1 MQNTLLDRVDLR
13 VTLCGRGVSM
23 SISKSDAT
31 ISLQEVEDVGRQTRR
46 AGGYAV
52 ASPHLIL
59 WGAIW
64 LVGYTVSGLTN
75 PSLWG
80 LVWMPLVLVGALGGT
95 FLARRSHVRGV
106 PRGAM
111 GGRSLGL
118 AIATAIFFLSIYTV
132 FRPVSIAPYLMLPV
146 LFTALMYV
154 AIGLYGWPRFG
165 WIGFAIFLVS
175 MGGYLFAIQW
185 LPFFLGLS
193 GGGGLMLG
201 GFWLRKV

>member
-1 MQNTLLDRVDLR
+1 
-13 VTLCGRGVSM
+13 M
-23 SISKSDAT
+23 SISKSDAA
-31 ISLQEVEDVGRQTRR
+31 ISLQEVDDVGRRTRR
-46 AGGYAV
+46 VGGYAV

-64 LVGYTVSGLTN
+64 LVGYTGSGLTN
-75 PSLWG
+75 PSSWG
-80 LVWMPLVLVGALGGT
+80 LVWMPLVFVGALGGAL
-95 FLARRSHVRGV
+95 LARRSQARGV
-106 PRGAM
+106 ARGAVAS
-111 GGRSLGL
+111 RSLGL
-118 AIATAIFFLSIYTV
+118 ALAIAIFFASIYAV

-165 WIGFAIFLVS
+165 WIGLAVFLLS
-175 MGGYLFAIQW
+175 MGGYLLAPQW
-185 LPFFLGLS
+185 LPFLLGLA